1 MVYASLIETV
11 QLILACTI
19 ALPCVGL
26 ALVGIAKRQRGF

>member
-1 MVYASLIETV
+1 MAYLSLIEAV
-11 QLILACTI
+11 QLILAGII

>member
-1 MVYASLIETV
+1 MAYVSLIEAV

-26 ALVGIAKRQRGF
+26 AWVGIAKRQRGF